1 MAQYKEEELLNLL
14 ESIILMQLLVE
25 NLEDAKFNHYNIQK
39 VKMLTKSWL
48 KEAIPVAEKDY
59 GTVYNNGGDETVKIC
74 NQYESLVKSIS
85 KLQLP
90 TKVLIAQF
98 TSAFALE
105 PKMVSGIIDKAMSKH
120 QNFKEV

>member
-48 KEAIPVAEKDY
+48 KEVIPVAEKDY

-90 TKVLIAQF
+90 TKVLVAQF
-98 TSAFALE
+98 TAAWE
-105 PKMVSGIIDKAMSKH
+105 IDSKSITLIVDKILKKS
-120 QNFKEV
+120 NKK